1 MIKWKPKFGDEYYT
15 PDTLLGEA
23 SDLSYAWSGSKVDTR
38 MYEAGIV
45 CRTKEEAIELARKM
59 LAVARERVGKC

>member
-1 MIKWKPKFGDEYYT
+1 MIKWKPEIGDKYYT

-23 SDLSYAWSGSKVDTR
+23 SDLAYAWSGSKVDTR

-45 CRTKEEAIELARKM
+45 CRTKEEALVLAKKM
-59 LAVARERVGKC
+59 LAAAKGACEQ